1 MLKTYLQKLLGE
13 LGVIHAKASTV
24 VAETGSITGNGNTV
38 DWDLI
43 APFSSVCSVRITAR
57 VVICAVGINGIPL
70 VQINPQETASSL
82 VLNKSL
88 IFPVRKGDN
97 IKISFATLSG
107 ENGPVTATFCPT
119 NKLTL

>member
-13 LGVIHAKASTV
+13 LGGIHAKASTIV
-24 VAETGSITGNGNTV
+24 EETGRITGNGNTV

-57 VVICAVGINGIPL
+57 VVICSAEINGIPL
-70 VQINPQETASSL
+70 VQINPQDTASSL
-82 VLNKSL
+82 VLHKTL

-107 ENGPVTATFCPT
+107 ENVPVTATFCPT